1 MTRRPYL
8 SLGIV
13 DLEKRFDQ
21 EPDDADFLNRL
32 LHELDHRTT
41 QRAKKLHARA
51 VQAQGVASKQ
61 KQARKEP
68 PPPSAHET
76 ATPNVTLKPRPPRTE
91 PLAPEP
97 EIDTAPM
104 PTFTRAE
111 TDIEGLS
118 EPERVLSSW
127 MALEVL
133 SPQSFRKPEDLVA
146 GDKYRIANISRG
158 NLPWENGG
166 ERSRKNYRMYYQIV
180 LGTVQMP
187 PSIEGLL
194 KVYTDTRNERPQAG
208 GESVIAT
215 VIVDKDGKPSC
226 ALDKDGRPILDTMV
240 NISSFAWGLPI
251 ALAGDLKALGNWSQI
266 EDQLHSALASR
277 LWRVDE
283 EGEPIPLSSTNISTA
298 YEWLIK
304 ELNLS
309 QALCDKPAIAL
320 RTYQYFKNEG
330 PPETLLLNSF
340 YLDDLSK
347 AKTMFAD
354 GNAPQNL
361 RRYLADIVPE
371 ERFELLRDEE
381 ALSRALHPSKMPLG
395 SWPAQGR
402 HSLVTLQQAAVN
414 LASNDLKSGGILAV
428 NGPPGTGK
436 TTLLRDVV
444 ANVISKRARIM
455 ATYHDPED
463 AFTNSKERVKRGS
476 AFLWMYTLDEKLK
489 GFEMV
494 VASSNNKAVE
504 NVSAEL
510 PSIDSVAEDS
520 FLRGYFKTIS
530 DGLLERE
537 TWGIIAAVLGNSSN
551 RWKFSQKFWWDED
564 TGLSNYLRH
573 ASGSKPMVTFK
584 DEKGDE
590 QKRPP
595 MIVEKENPPSE
606 KSEANRRWLKAK
618 KKFKEIE
625 AETESLLEKISYVA
639 DLPQSL
645 LTAQNEAD
653 LLSQSVEAETNRL
666 KSMQS
671 ALKENQSHLDC
682 AQKDVVEVSLELEK
696 QTRSKPNILSRIFSN
711 KKYGEWQTKFTRF
724 NKTLERHKA
733 RMHALGSEQAE
744 ISKSV
749 NHCELHLAS
758 SKNALHGKVSEIE
771 KMNTELI
778 EFRTKHTGQFIDEAF
793 FELDYEER
801 QLAAPWLDKIAAK
814 ARQDL
819 FEVSMELHRAF
830 IDAAAKPLRHNIGLI
845 LGSFGTRSFGTSER
859 DALISDMW
867 SSLFLVVPVIS
878 TTFASV
884 SRMFSSLGKDAL
896 GWLLIDEAGQALPQ
910 AAVGAIMRC
919 SRAVVV
925 GDPMQIEPVVM
936 LPDHLTDAICRE
948 FKIDET
954 VYNAPAGS
962 AQTLADSATD
972 HYASFETKLGSRDVG
987 VPLLVHRRCEN
998 PMFGVSNE
1006 VAYENLMVQ
1015 AKAKKQSPIKNVL
1028 GDSRWI
1034 DVSGVGQDKWCAAE
1048 GKVVLQLL
1056 RDLKKSGT
1064 DPDLYI
1070 VTPFVIVQDR
1080 LRELIRKSG
1089 LLDDWVEAPHRW
1101 PYERIGTVH
1110 TVQGREAE
1118 AVIFVLGAPDASQTG
1133 ARNWAGGRPNL
1144 LNVAVS
1150 RAKECI
1156 YIVGNKSLWSKAGVF
1171 ERLAKL

>member
-1 MTRRPYL
+1 MTSRPYL

-21 EPDDADFLNRL
+21 ERDDADFLNRL

-41 QRAKKLHARA
+41 QRAKKLRARA
-51 VQAQGVASKQ
+51 VQAQGVAPKQ
-61 KQARKEP
+61 KQERKETS
-68 PPPSAHET
+68 PPSARET
-76 ATPNVTLKPRPPRTE
+76 ATPNVSPRHRTPKPE
-91 PLAPEP
+91 ALAPEP
-97 EIDTAPM
+97 VINTAPM

-127 MALEVL
+127 IALEVL

-158 NLPWENGG
+158 ALPWENGG

-194 KVYTDTRNERPQAG
+194 KVYTDTRNERPQAR

-251 ALAGDLKALGNWSQI
+251 AMAGDLKSLGNWSQI
-266 EDQLHSALASR
+266 EGQLHSALASR
-277 LWRVDE
+277 LWRVDD
-283 EGEPIPLSSTNISTA
+283 EGEPIPLSSIDISTA

-354 GNAPQNL
+354 GDAPENL

-414 LASNDLKSGGILAV
+414 LTSNDLKSGGILAV

-444 ANVISKRARIM
+444 ANVVTERARIM

-463 AFTNSKERVKRGS
+463 AFTNSKERLKRGN
-476 AFLWMYTLDEKLK
+476 AFLWMYKLDEKLR

-510 PSIDSVAEDS
+510 PSIDSVAKDS
-520 FLRGYFKTIS
+520 FQNGYFKTIS

-537 TWGIIAAVLGNSSN
+537 TWGMIAAVLGNSSN

-573 ASGSKPMVTFK
+573 ASGSKPMVTIT

-595 MIVEKENPPSE
+595 VIVVKENPPSE

-618 KKFKEIE
+618 RKFKEIE
-625 AETESLLEKISYVA
+625 VQTELLLKKVSYVA
-639 DLPQSL
+639 DLPKSL
-645 LTAQNEAD
+645 LAAENELN
-653 LLSQSVEAETNRL
+653 LLSQNLESETNKL
-666 KSMQS
+666 KSLQS
-671 ALKENQSHLDC
+671 ALQENRNHLER
-682 AQKDVVEVSLELEK
+682 AQKDIAEVSVKIEE
-696 QTRSKPNILSRIFSN
+696 QNRSKPNILSRIFSS
-711 KKYGEWQTKFTRF
+711 KKYGQWQSEFTQC
-724 NKTLERHKA
+724 NQILERHKG
-733 RMHALGSEQAE
+733 RMHALGAE
-744 ISKSV
+744 NGELSKSV
-749 NHCELHLAS
+749 SHCELHLAS
-758 SKNALHGKVSEIE
+758 SKSALHGKTSEIR
-771 KMNTELI
+771 KLNTELA
-778 EFRTKHTGQFIDEAF
+778 EFKANYSGQFIDEEF
-793 FELDYEER
+793 FKLEYEKR

-814 ARQDL
+814 ARQDM

-845 LGSFGTRSFGTSER
+845 LDSYGTRSFGTPER
-859 DALISDMW
+859 DALIPYMW

-884 SRMFSSLGKDAL
+884 SRMFSGIGKDAL

-998 PMFGVSNE
+998 PMFGVSND

-1015 AKAKKQSPIKNVL
+1015 AKAARHSPIKSAL

-1034 DVSGVGQDKWCAAE
+1034 DVSGAGQDKWCAAE

-1056 RDLKKSGT
+1056 RDLKKSGA
-1064 DPDLYI
+1064 DPDLYV

-1080 LRELIRKSG
+1080 LRDLIRKSG
-1089 LLDDWVEAPHRW
+1089 LLDGWVETPNRW

-1156 YIVGNKSLWSKAGVF
+1156 YVVGNKSLWSKAGVF
-1171 ERLAKL
+1171 ERLTKL

>member
-1 MTRRPYL
+1 MASRPYL

-21 EPDDADFLNRL
+21 ERDDADFLNRL

-41 QRAKKLHARA
+41 QRAKKLQARA

-68 PPPSAHET
+68 SPPSAREMS
-76 ATPNVTLKPRPPRTE
+76 TPNVTLTPRPPRPE

-97 EIDTAPM
+97 AIDTAPM
-104 PTFTRAE
+104 PVFTRAE

-146 GDKYRIANISRG
+146 GDKYRIAHISRG
-158 NLPWENGG
+158 NLPWENSG

-187 PSIEGLL
+187 PAIEGLL
-194 KVYTDTRNERPQAG
+194 KVYTDTRNERPQAR

-226 ALDKDGRPILDTMV
+226 ALDKDGRPMLDTMV

-251 ALAGDLKALGNWSQI
+251 ALGGDLKALGSWSQV
-266 EDQLHSALASR
+266 EQSLHSALATR
-277 LWRVDE
+277 LWRVDD
-283 EGEPIPLSSTNISTA
+283 EGDPISLSASDISTA

-354 GNAPQNL
+354 GNAPENL

-381 ALSRALHPSKMPLG
+381 ALTRALHPSKMPLG

-414 LASNDLKSGGILAV
+414 LASNDLQLGGILAV

-444 ANVISKRARIM
+444 ANVVTERARVM
-455 ATYHDPED
+455 ATYNDPED
-463 AFTNSKERVKRGS
+463 AFTNSKERVKRGN
-476 AFLWMYTLDEKLK
+476 AFLWMYELDDKLK

-520 FLRGYFKTIS
+520 FQNGYFKTIS
-530 DGLLERE
+530 DGVLERD
-537 TWGIIAAVLGNSSN
+537 TWGMIAAVLGNSSN

-584 DEKGDE
+584 NEKGDE

-595 MIVEKENPPSE
+595 VIVIKENPPSE
-606 KSEANRRWLKAK
+606 KSEANRRWLEAK

-625 AETESLLEKISYVA
+625 VRTELLLKKISYVA
-639 DLPQSL
+639 DLPKL
-645 LTAQNEAD
+645 LLAAERAAK
-653 LLSQSVEAETNRL
+653 LLSQNLESETNKLRSL
-666 KSMQS
+666 QS
-671 ALKENQSHLDC
+671 ALQENHSHLER
-682 AQKDVVEVSLELEK
+682 AQKDIAEVSLKINK
-696 QTRSKPNILSRIFSN
+696 QNRTKPNILSRILSS
-711 KKYGEWQTKFTRF
+711 KKYGQWQSEFTLS
-724 NKTLERHKA
+724 NQILERHKT
-733 RMHALGSEQAE
+733 RMHALGSENGE
-744 ISKSV
+744 LSKSV
-749 NHCELHLAS
+749 SHCELHLAS
-758 SKNALHGKVSEIE
+758 SKNALHGKTSEIA
-771 KMNTELI
+771 KLNAELA
-778 EFRTKHTGQFIDEAF
+778 EFKANHSGQFINQEF
-793 FELDYEER
+793 FELDYEKR

-814 ARQDL
+814 ARQDM
-819 FEVSMELHRAF
+819 FEASTELHRAF

-845 LGSFGTRSFGTSER
+845 LGSFGTRSLGTPER
-859 DALISDMW
+859 DALIPDMW

-884 SRMFSSLGKDAL
+884 SRMFSGLGQDAL

-936 LPDHLTDAICRE
+936 LPDRLTDAICRE

-972 HYASFETKLGSRDVG
+972 HFASFETKLGSRDVG

-1006 VAYENLMVQ
+1006 VAYENLMVH
-1015 AKAKKQSPIKNVL
+1015 AKAAKHSPIKSAL
-1028 GDSRWI
+1028 GNSRWI
-1034 DVSGVGQDKWCAAE
+1034 NVSGTGQDKWCAAE

>member
-1 MTRRPYL
+1 MTSRPYL

-21 EPDDADFLNRL
+21 EQDDFDFLKRL
-32 LHELDHRTT
+32 LNELEHRTT
-41 QRAKKLHARA
+41 QRSKKLRAR
-51 VQAQGVASKQ
+51 VIQAQGLASKHKTRIQ
-61 KQARKEP
+61 EP
-68 PPPSAHET
+68 IELSVGEPNSENVDSE
-76 ATPNVTLKPRPPRTE
+76 PNVERQSAPDLDEALMPPLK
-91 PLAPEP
+91 
-97 EIDTAPM
+97 
-104 PTFTRAE
+104 RAE
-111 TDIEGLS
+111 TNIEGLS
-118 EPERVLSSW
+118 EPERILSSW
-127 MALEVL
+127 ISLEVL

-146 GDKYRIANISRG
+146 GDKYRIANLSNGR
-158 NLPWENGG
+158 LPWENGG
-166 ERSRKNYRMYYQIV
+166 ERSRKNYRLYYQII
-180 LGTVQMP
+180 LGTIKMP

-194 KVYTDTRNERPQAG
+194 KVYTDTRNERPQAR

-226 ALDKDGRPILDTMV
+226 AIDKDGRPMLDTMV

-251 ALAGDLKALGNWSQI
+251 ALSGDLKALSNWSQY
-266 EDQLHSALASR
+266 ERSLHSRLASR
-277 LWRVDE
+277 LWRVDDD
-283 EGEPIPLSSTNISTA
+283 GEPIPISQSDITTA

-304 ELNLS
+304 EINLS
-309 QALCDKPAIAL
+309 TELAEEPTIAL

-347 AKTMFAD
+347 AKAMFAD
-354 GNAPQNL
+354 ETAPENL
-361 RRYLADIVPE
+361 RRYLADIVPK
-371 ERFELLRDEE
+371 ERFELLRDEAALSE
-381 ALSRALHPSKMPLG
+381 ALSPRKMPLG

-414 LASNDLKSGGILAV
+414 LASNDLKAGGILAV

-444 ANVISKRARIM
+444 ANVVTERARVM
-455 ATYHDPED
+455 ANYHDPEQ
-463 AFTNSKERVKRGS
+463 AFTNSKERVKRGN
-476 AFLWMYTLDEKLK
+476 AFLWMYELDEKLR

-510 PSIDSVAEDS
+510 PSIDSVAKDS
-520 FLRGYFKTIS
+520 FTDGYFKTIS
-530 DGLLERE
+530 DGLLERD

-551 RWKFSQKFWWDED
+551 RWKFSQKFWWDSD

-584 DEKGDE
+584 DEKGEE

-595 MIVEKENPPSE
+595 LIVTREKPPSE
-606 KSEANRRWLKAK
+606 KSEASRRWLKAK
-618 KKFKEIE
+618 AKFKEIE
-625 AETESLLEKISYVA
+625 TKTKGLLEEISYFA
-639 DLPQSL
+639 DLPESIILAEKDRIDLTQKTELQAQELSVLQAAIVENKDSFRQAQS
-645 LTAQNEAD
+645 D
-653 LLSQSVEAETNRL
+653 LKTVSDLVEKESRL
-666 KSMQS
+666 KPNF
-671 ALKENQSHLDC
+671 L
-682 AQKDVVEVSLELEK
+682 
-696 QTRSKPNILSRIFSN
+696 TRMISR
-711 KKYGEWQTKFTRF
+711 KKYQQWESEFKQSTQLFERQKLRMNVLSDEGDELV
-724 NKTLERHKA
+724 KTLSH
-733 RMHALGSEQAE
+733 S
-744 ISKSV
+744 
-749 NHCELHLAS
+749 ELHLKS
-758 SKNALHGKVSEIE
+758 SRNALAGKGSEIE
-771 KMNTELI
+771 KMVSLLADFKN
-778 EFRTKHTGQFIDEAF
+778 RHSGQIIDRDF
-793 FELDYEER
+793 FELEYEDR
-801 QLAAPWLDKIAAK
+801 QQAAPWLDALAAK
-814 ARQDL
+814 SRQDM

-845 LGSFGTRSFGTSER
+845 LDSFGTRSFGTAER
-859 DALISDMW
+859 DALIPTLW

-884 SRMFSSLGKDAL
+884 SRMFSNLGPDAL

-910 AAVGAIMRC
+910 AAVGAIMR
-919 SRAVVV
+919 SKRAVVV
-925 GDPMQIEPVVM
+925 GDPMQIEPVVI

-954 VYNAPAGS
+954 VYNAPAAS

-972 HYASFETKLGSRDVG
+972 HYASFETNLGARDVG

-998 PMFGVSNE
+998 PMFSVSNE

-1015 AKAKKQSPIKNVL
+1015 AKAPKHSPIKSTL
-1028 GDSRWI
+1028 GASRWI
-1034 DVSGVGQDKWCAAE
+1034 DVKGVGQDKWCAAE

-1056 RDLKKSGT
+1056 KELKKSGT
-1064 DPDLYI
+1064 APDVYI
-1070 VTPFVIVQDR
+1070 VTPFVIVQNQ
-1080 LRELIRKSG
+1080 LRDLVRKSG
-1089 LLDDWVEAPHRW
+1089 LLDDWVEAPRRW
-1101 PYERIGTVH
+1101 PFERIGTVH

-1118 AVIFVLGAPDASQTG
+1118 AVIFVLGAPDAGQTG

-1156 YIVGNKSLWSKAGVF
+1156 YVVGNKSLWSKAGVF
-1171 ERLAKL
+1171 ERLTRL